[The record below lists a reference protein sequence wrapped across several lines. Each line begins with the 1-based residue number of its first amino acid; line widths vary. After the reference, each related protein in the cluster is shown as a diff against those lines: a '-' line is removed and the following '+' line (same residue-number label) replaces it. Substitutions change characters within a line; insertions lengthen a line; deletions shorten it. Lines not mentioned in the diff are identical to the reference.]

1 MYIIPDCTWTPYGTD
16 PIFDELVDDTDKH
29 IRRDMVLKSYGLDKL
44 INDPNPYVR
53 MAVATQ
59 GYGLDILINDPNIW
73 VRAEVAKHHY
83 MLDTLINDTEWPV
96 RQAVA
101 KQGYGL
107 DKLINDNYKQVV
119 AAVKHYLNEHNLT
132 IDKYKK
138 LCSDKCVLDKN
149 IDFICIKTFITKLV
163 ETNLRIKTSYESID
177 KYFSTDFANNITL
190 DTLSIYTEDNVPM
203 LKFEKTSKLYYKLI
217 VDYDEISMNTIIRSN
232 DQLVQKINRLIDED
246 FMFYPEFAKYI
257 DTLKSC
263 L

>member
-1 MYIIPDCTWTPYGTD
+1 MYIIPGCTWTPYGTD

-149 IDFICIKTFITKLV
+149 TDFICIKTFITKLV
-163 ETNLRIKTSYESID
+163 ETNLRVKTSYESID
-177 KYFSTDFANNITL
+177 KYFSTDFANNTTL
-190 DTLSIYTEDNVPM
+190 DTLSIYTEDNVHM

-232 DQLVQKINRLIDED
+232 DQLIQKINHLIDED